1 MLDVRLEGR
10 LDVWGWIRC
19 GCGWLDWQALERG
32 HDHPHALGVA
42 EIHEASW
49 TWRKEHVYHRRCRLD
64 LPPISCVIVPRTS
77 CISFLNPYSFY
88 LRTFGIFMDRT
99 LKDNWSCRTWFH
111 KLKTFILFSTQ
122 DFQLPYVVK
131 LSEERDLFSVGLFF
145 MKKHFQTTLI

>member
-10 LDVWGWIRC
+10 LDVWGWILC

-64 LPPISCVIVPRTS
+64 LPPISCVIVSRT
-77 CISFLNPYSFY
+77 CISFLNLYLFY
-88 LRTFGIFMDRT
+88 LRTFEIFMDRT
-99 LKDNWSCRTWFH
+99 LKDYWSCRTWFH
-111 KLKTFILFSTQ
+111 ELETFTLFSTQ

-131 LSEERDLFSVGLFF
+131 LSEERDLFSVGLFYE
-145 MKKHFQTTLI
+145 KHFQTTLI